1 MTNEIKYC
9 ACGRVACFMINKLDR
24 KTKEGQWLAV
34 CGTCDSR
41 IGIKNLVTL
50 GHTRK
55 EAEQIN
61 QAVKRYLRFAER

>member
-1 MTNEIKYC
+1 MPNEIQRC
-9 ACGRVACFMINKLDR
+9 LCGRTAKYMIRQLDR

-41 IGIKNLVTL
+41 LGIKNLVTL